1 MGWISKASA
10 NQQTGPEV
18 ILVGQSLGI
27 LLTAPPSCVPHA
39 CILKRSADL
48 EESENL
54 QSSLDGTVL
63 RLEASQS
70 LKGVQLDNPIS
81 MCNSL
86 FQPVS
91 LSPPKVGQIDLFVK
105 IIEGRP
111 LLIVLPNVGKRQ
123 IDAGNRPWQLDL

>member
-1 MGWISKASA
+1 M
-10 NQQTGPEV
+10 
-18 ILVGQSLGI
+18 
-27 LLTAPPSCVPHA
+27 H
-39 CILKRSADL
+39 LKRCADL

-54 QSSLDGTVL
+54 QNGTVL
-63 RLEASQS
+63 RLETSQS

-91 LSPPKVGQIDLFVK
+91 LPPKGGQIDLFVK

-123 IDAGNRPWQLDL
+123 IDAGNRPWQLEL

>member
-10 NQQTGPEV
+10 NQQTAPEV
-18 ILVGQSLGI
+18 ILVGQSFGI

-39 CILKRSADL
+39 YILKRFADL

-70 LKGVQLDNPIS
+70 LKGVQLDNPI
-81 MCNSL
+81 
-86 FQPVS
+86 FHVQ
-91 LSPPKVGQIDLFVK
+91 
-105 IIEGRP
+105 
-111 LLIVLPNVGKRQ
+111 LIVSACLSLPESRSN
-123 IDAGNRPWQLDL
+123 

>member
-1 MGWISKASA
+1 M
-10 NQQTGPEV
+10 

-86 FQPVS
+86 FRPVS